1 MKVVLSVEALQPPLT
16 GIGRY
21 TWELARRLLRS
32 TDVRASFYRNDS
44 WVSVQEGPAP
54 NEPSVV
60 HCVALSRHV
69 PGSIR
74 KRWLKCVSRDWVF
87 HGPNYFVP
95 GWAENAV
102 VTVHDLSV
110 FKYPETHPAERVRQ
124 FDRLFHASVGRAK
137 VLIADSE
144 AMRHELIDFLA
155 CAPRKVVT
163 VPLGV
168 SGTYAPLAESSWNA
182 RMSASGL
189 SYKRYVLCVST
200 LEPRK
205 NIGQLILAYSR
216 LPDSVRDRYP
226 LVLIGSPGW
235 GDERLRNAIARAGE
249 GGWLRHLGYV
259 DEAILPCFYA
269 GAALFVYPSLYE
281 GFGLPV
287 IEALASGVPVIVAD
301 LPVMREVT
309 QGAARF
315 VDPGNEAAFTA
326 LMHEAIESRPS
337 GDEAA
342 KLAAFF
348 AARHTWDRCYE
359 STRQV
364 YLRACS

>member
-32 TDVRASFYRNDS
+32 TDLRARFYRNDS
-44 WVSVQEGPAP
+44 WVSVEERPTPG
-54 NEPSVV
+54 ESSFV
-60 HCVALSRHV
+60 HYGALSRYV
-69 PGSIR
+69 PRSIR
-74 KRWLKCVSRDWVF
+74 KRWLKYAGRDWVF

-95 GWAENAV
+95 DWAGNAV

-124 FDRLFHASVGRAK
+124 FDRLFYASVERAK
-137 VLIADSE
+137 VLITDSE
-144 AMRHELIDFLA
+144 AMRHELIDFIA
-155 CAPRKVVT
+155 CAPQKVVT

-168 SGTYAPLAESSWNA
+168 SGNYAPLAESSWNA
-182 RMSASGL
+182 RMRASGL

-205 NIGQLILAYSR
+205 NIGKLILAYSG
-216 LPDSVRDRYP
+216 LPDSVRNHYP

-235 GDERLRNAIARAGE
+235 GDERLRNTMARAGE

-281 GFGLPV
+281 GFGLPA

-301 LPVMREVT
+301 LPVMREVA
-309 QGAARF
+309 QRAARF
-315 VDPGNEAAFTA
+315 VDPGNVAAFTA
-326 LMHEAIESRPS
+326 LMHEAIESRLS
-337 GDEAA
+337 VDEAA
-342 KLAAFF
+342 KLASFV
-348 AARHTWDRCYE
+348 AARHNWDQCYE

-364 YLRACS
+364 YVRACS